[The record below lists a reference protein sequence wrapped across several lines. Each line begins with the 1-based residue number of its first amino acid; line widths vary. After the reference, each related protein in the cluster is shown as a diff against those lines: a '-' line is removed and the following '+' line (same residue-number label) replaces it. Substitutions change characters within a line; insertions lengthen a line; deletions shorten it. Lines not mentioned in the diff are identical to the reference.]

1 MTGTNQKKIPV
12 ILLYGGIAS
21 LCIILYTIGT
31 WKGGISTFIGGA
43 AYGMYLIPVGF
54 AIAGGLVA
62 KKRGRGF
69 IGFRATLQVCFGIIV
84 LALAVQMLFTWI
96 LVHFIDPR
104 FGRDLVP
111 AVMAKMEATYR
122 HFGMPEDEIARNV
135 EAAKGTD
142 PFGFSSMAIG
152 LARNYIVGFLIA
164 ALMAA
169 LIKNQRPKHQQ
180 PKDQQPQGGP
190 FKIQ

>member
-1 MTGTNQKKIPV
+1 MTGAMQKKTPIT
-12 ILLYGGIAS
+12 LLYGGFAS
-21 LCIILYTIGT
+21 LCIVLYTIAT
-31 WKGGISTFIGGA
+31 WRGGISTFIGAA

-62 KKRGRGF
+62 KKRGRGI

-84 LALAVQMLFTWI
+84 IVLAVQMVFTWI
-96 LVHFIDPR
+96 LLHLIDPR
-104 FGRDLVP
+104 FGRDLAP
-111 AVMAKMEATYR
+111 AVLLKMEATYR
-122 HFGMPEDEIARNV
+122 HFGMPEDEISKNIDAS
-135 EAAKGTD
+135 KDTD

-169 LIKNQRPKHQQ
+169 IIKRKVPEGVVINTQ
-180 PKDQQPQGGP
+180 
-190 FKIQ
+190 

>member
-1 MTGTNQKKIPV
+1 MTGATQKKISV
-12 ILLYGGIAS
+12 TLLYGGIAS
-21 LCIILYTIGT
+21 LCIVLYTIGT

-69 IGFRATLQVCFGIIV
+69 IGFRAALQVCFGIIV
-84 LALAVQMLFTWI
+84 LALAVQMFFTWI
-96 LVHFIDPR
+96 LVHVIDPR
-104 FGRDLVP
+104 FGRDLGP
-111 AVMAKMEATYR
+111 AVLAKMEATYR
-122 HFGMPEDEIARNV
+122 RFGMPEDEIGRNID
-135 EAAKGTD
+135 AAKGTD

-169 LIKNQRPKHQQ
+169 LIKHKAPEGVVVNTQ
-180 PKDQQPQGGP
+180 
-190 FKIQ
+190 

>member
-1 MTGTNQKKIPV
+1 MTGATQKKIP
-12 ILLYGGIAS
+12 ITLLFGGMAS
-21 LCIILYTIGT
+21 ICIVLYTIGT

-54 AIAGGLVA
+54 AIAGGLAA
-62 KKRGRGF
+62 KKRGGGF

-84 LALAVQMLFTWI
+84 LALAVQMFFTWF
-96 LVHFIDPR
+96 LLHVIDPR

-122 HFGMPEDEIARNV
+122 HFGMPEDEISKNID
-135 EAAKGTD
+135 AAKGTD

-169 LIKNQRPKHQQ
+169 LIKHSPPEQVAVNTQ
-180 PKDQQPQGGP
+180 
-190 FKIQ
+190 

>member
-1 MTGTNQKKIPV
+1 MTGKVQKKIPV

-21 LCIILYTIGT
+21 LCIVLYTIGT

-84 LALAVQMLFTWI
+84 LVLAVQMGFTWI
-96 LVHFIDPR
+96 LLHVIDPR
-104 FGRDLVP
+104 FGRDLAP
-111 AVMAKMEATYR
+111 AVLVRMEATYR
-122 HFGMPEDEIARNV
+122 HFGMPEDEISKNI
-135 EAAKGTD
+135 EASKDTD

-169 LIKNQRPKHQQ
+169 LIKKQPKHQQ
-180 PKDQQPQGGP
+180 PEHKQEPVAVNSQ
-190 FKIQ
+190 